1 MSQNNNFPSLNN
13 GISSVVLNNSN
24 NDGKSID
31 EIQDDLTVVNN
42 NGWANFDNANQ
53 NLEVNHSWIER
64 IANPDF
70 RLFL

>member
-1 MSQNNNFPSLNN
+1 MSQNNNFPSLN

-53 NLEVNHSWIER
+53 NSEVNHS
-64 IANPDF
+64 
-70 RLFL
+70 